1 MAKRLKVQTL
11 ILQNNLLSYLD
22 RHDLA
27 LLQPFLEPVKLDQG
41 NVVADAGDIVKHV
54 HFPCAS
60 CLISYL
66 VVLPDGEEV
75 EAGHVGR
82 EGAVGGIISMGRL
95 PAFTRCEVQVSG
107 EALRLASADLEAARA
122 QSATLRDVLARY
134 ADCQLAQLYQ
144 SIACNAAHSVEQR
157 AAKWL
162 TSVVELTG
170 SDKVSFRQE
179 QLALMFGVGR
189 TYVTRVMARLAEAGA
204 IQVQR
209 GGVVVT
215 DLEKLRQAACGCHNA
230 VKHHFHEVLEGL
242 YPG

>member
-1 MAKRLKVQTL
+1 MAKRVKVQTL

-27 LLQPFLEPVKLDQG
+27 LLQAHLEPVKLDQG
-41 NVVADAGDIVKHV
+41 NIVADAGQIVKYV
-54 HFPCAS
+54 YFPCAS

-75 EAGHVGR
+75 EAGHIGR
-82 EGAVGGIISMGRL
+82 EGAVGGVISMGRL
-95 PAFTRCEVQVSG
+95 PAFTRCEVQVAG
-107 EALRLASADLEAARA
+107 EALRLPSSELEAARS
-122 QSATLRDVLARY
+122 QSHTLRDVLARY

-144 SIACNAAHSVEQR
+144 AVACNAAHSVEQR

-170 SDKVSFRQE
+170 TERVLFRQE

-189 TYVTRVMARLAEAGA
+189 TYVTRVMARLAETGA
-204 IQVQR
+204 IQGQR
-209 GGVVVT
+209 GGVIVT
-215 DLEKLRQAACGCHNA
+215 DIEKLRQASCGCNDA
-230 VKHHFHEVLEGL
+230 VKHHFHEVLNGL